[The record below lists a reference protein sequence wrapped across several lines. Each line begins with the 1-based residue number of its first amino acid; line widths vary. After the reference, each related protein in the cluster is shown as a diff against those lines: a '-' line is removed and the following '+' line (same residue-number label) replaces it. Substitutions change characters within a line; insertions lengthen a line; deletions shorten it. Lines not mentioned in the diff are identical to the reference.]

1 MHAPTLYIHVP
12 ANDHFYVA
20 MSFCVGI
27 MFLITSV
34 SKCHQAE
41 CDYTHT
47 RVPSVTTTQHL
58 PIGETTSLV
67 LLGSLFGSCA
77 LYYYE

>member
-12 ANDHFYVA
+12 ENDHFYIT
-20 MSFCVGI
+20 MSFSVGM

-34 SKCHQAE
+34 SKYHQAE

-67 LLGSLFGSCA
+67 LLGSFFWELCS
-77 LYYYE
+77 LLL

>member
-1 MHAPTLYIHVP
+1 MHASTLYIHVP

-20 MSFCVGI
+20 MSFCVGM

-47 RVPSVTTTQHL
+47 CVPSVTTMQHL

-67 LLGSLFGSCA
+67 LLGSFFWELCS
-77 LYYYE
+77 LLL